1 MGLAAGGDARA
12 GPLHR
17 SRGVL
22 PARGAHTMTRRIV
35 LAVAL
40 GMVVLGG
47 GAASGADDR
56 DALSRKMPP
65 FRLMLANQM
74 TDELPLTLQLSG
86 RLAALPVSERSVVVL
101 GFSYAA
107 YHDALPEQA
116 DVAPPRQIE

>member
-1 MGLAAGGDARA
+1 
-12 GPLHR
+12 
-17 SRGVL
+17 
-22 PARGAHTMTRRIV
+22 MTRRIV

>member
-1 MGLAAGGDARA
+1 MSAHYSAALSSRRRRAMPARRAVCALLVAFGCGLA
-12 GPLHR
+12 
-17 SRGVL
+17 
-22 PARGAHTMTRRIV
+22 I
-35 LAVAL
+35 
-40 GMVVLGG
+40 
-47 GAASGADDR
+47 GADDR